1 MTYNAIKKFSPHH
14 EVSSFL
20 ILLAR
25 EIFGDKTNGQGS
37 EKGLLRS

>member
-1 MTYNAIKKFSPHH
+1 MIYNKNKKLSPHH

-25 EIFGDKTNGQGS
+25 ANFGDKTNGPGS
-37 EKGLLRS
+37 VKGLLRS